1 MAQTRKRR
9 RRKHRGTQGGSI
21 DRRGPR
27 GRPRTREEARAR
39 ASAKRKSSRGGRR
52 DYAPSWRSSFNRAA
66 IAAGIFVLVAATLLK
81 QPIGAALGVAA
92 LMMAIYVPAG
102 YYMERFFY
110 RRRLAKERA
119 ERAAR
124 ANHG

>member
-39 ASAKRKSSRGGRR
+39 ASAKRRSSTRR
-52 DYAPSWRSSFNRAA
+52 DYAPSWRTSFNRAG

-81 QPIGAALGVAA
+81 QPIGAALAVAA
-92 LMMAIYVPAG
+92 LMMVIYVPAG
-102 YYMERFFY
+102 FYMERFFY

-119 ERAAR
+119 ARAA
-124 ANHG
+124 

>member
-39 ASAKRKSSRGGRR
+39 ASARKRGSGRR
-52 DYAPSWRSSFNRAA
+52 EYAPSWRSSFFRAG

-81 QPIGAALGVAA
+81 QPIGAALAVAA
-92 LMMAIYVPAG
+92 LMMVIYVPAG
-102 YYMERFFY
+102 YYFERFFY

-119 ERAAR
+119 ARAAR
-124 ANHG
+124 ADSR